1 MIKIESTKENLKY
14 LAAWIV
20 LLMHAAGMIP
30 ALMNPHEEIQGNGT
44 EQMAISEDGQAVYRL
59 ADQIIIRT
67 GRVEEAPQSDTSIP
81 AKNPYGRFIP
91 RPNAAAIS
99 A

>member
-1 MIKIESTKENLKY
+1 MMKIENTKENLKY

-30 ALMNPHEEIQGNGT
+30 ALMNPHDLIQGDAG
-44 EQMAISEDGQAVYRL
+44 EQMVISEDGQTVYRL
-59 ADQIIIRT
+59 ANQMIIRI
-67 GRVEEAPQSDTSIP
+67 GRIEQAPKPESIP

>member
-1 MIKIESTKENLKY
+1 MMKIENAKENLKY

-59 ADQIIIRT
+59 ADQMIIRT
-67 GRVEEAPQSDTSIP
+67 GRIEIQVIDLGPRNMIYAHVLEAIKEEKSQ
-81 AKNPYGRFIP
+81 
-91 RPNAAAIS
+91 
-99 A
+99 